1 MGPGIKGSSTQ
12 PRVEHRKLTPYCLVS
27 SSQVSVICR
36 MWVFFF
42 FSSSPSLKG
51 MLEMASFL
59 RDDKVNPIWSSSWRK
74 WHLKLVLCLS
84 SKPVSSLFT
93 EYFWME
99 TEYEIP
105 GLYRWIETTS
115 VKILEIR
122 QELQMEQNFLI
133 FCFYKHTGRSK
144 QRVGVGRTQSDLMGC
159 SKVKDLRMLW
169 AEREHRPEEIA

>member
-12 PRVEHRKLTPYCLVS
+12 PCVEHRKLTRYCLAS
-27 SSQVSVICR
+27 SRQVSVICR
-36 MWVFFF
+36 MCFFF
-42 FSSSPSLKG
+42 FSSSFQSLKG
-51 MLEMASFL
+51 ILEMASFL
-59 RDDKVNPIWSSSWRK
+59 REDKVNPIWSSSWRK
-74 WHLKLVLCLS
+74 WHLKLVLHLS
-84 SKPVSSLFT
+84 NKPVSSLFT

-115 VKILEIR
+115 IKILEIC
-122 QELQMEQNFLI
+122 QELQMEQNFQI

-144 QRVGVGRTQSDLMGC
+144 QRVCVGRTQVDLMGC